1 MLRKFNRRPS
11 PAMAVAFVALLAAL
25 SGTAVALPGKNTVD
39 SGDLKKNA
47 VKNADIAKNA
57 VNGKKVKNS
66 SLASGDVKNESL
78 TGDDVKNESLTGSDI
93 NESTL
98 GKVPSAGTADI
109 ASALVAPEAYREI
122 GAPGNPTFGGDCHN
136 AIASGSPDVLEKAA
150 FFKDHEGVVH
160 LRGIIECDPT
170 SANPAT
176 NIAWV
181 MPPGYRPRDG
191 RLQIFTNAICSGS
204 CAPGSPV
211 FIISGTGTPP
221 LSGLTLQ
228 DGAVAVGDVNT
239 SFDGVSFRAEG

>member
-1 MLRKFNRRPS
+1 MLRHFKRRPT

-39 SGDLKKNA
+39 SGDIKNGQVKGKDIGKNA
-47 VKNADIAKNA
+47 VT
-57 VNGKKVKNS
+57 GKKVKNS
-66 SLASGDVKNESL
+66 SLAGADVKDESL
-78 TGDDVKNESLTGSDI
+78 AGTDI

-136 AIASGSPDVLEKAA
+136 AVASGSPDVLEKAA

-170 SANPAT
+170 SVNPAT

-204 CAPGSPV
+204 CGSGSPL

-221 LSGLTLQ
+221 LSGITLQ

>member
-1 MLRKFNRRPS
+1 MLRHFKRRPS

-39 SGDLKKNA
+39 KNDIRKNA
-47 VKNADIAKNA
+47 VRGKNIVKNA
-57 VNGKKVKNS
+57 VTGKKVKNS
-66 SLASGDVKNESL
+66 SLAGADVKDESL
-78 TGDDVKNESLTGSDI
+78 AGTDI

-191 RLQIFTNAICSGS
+191 RLQIFTNAICGGSCGSGS
-204 CAPGSPV
+204 PL
-211 FIISGTGTPP
+211 FIISGAGTPP
-221 LSGLTLQ
+221 LSGITLQ

>member
-1 MLRKFNRRPS
+1 MLRNFKRRPS

-25 SGTAVALPGKNTVD
+25 SGTAIALPGKNTID
-39 SGDLKKNA
+39 KNDLRKNA
-47 VKNADIAKNA
+47 VRGKNIVKNA
-57 VNGKKVKNS
+57 VTGKKVKNS
-66 SLASGDVKNESL
+66 SLTGADAKN
-78 TGDDVKNESLTGSDI
+78 DSLTGSDV

-98 GKVPSAGTADI
+98 AKVPSAGTADL
-109 ASALVAPEAYREI
+109 ASALAAPEAYREI

-170 SANPAT
+170 SVNDAT

-191 RLQIFTNAICSGS
+191 RLQIFTNAICSDS
-204 CAPGSPV
+204 CGTSGGSPV

-221 LSGLTLQ
+221 LSGI
-228 DGAVAVGDVNT
+228 
-239 SFDGVSFRAEG
+239 

>member
-1 MLRKFNRRPS
+1 MLRHFKRRPT

-39 SGDLKKNA
+39 SGDIKNGQVKGKDIGKNA
-47 VKNADIAKNA
+47 VTA
-57 VNGKKVKNS
+57 KKVKNS
-66 SLASGDVKNESL
+66 SLAGADVKDESL
-78 TGDDVKNESLTGSDI
+78 AGTDI

-136 AIASGSPDVLEKAA
+136 AVASGSPDVLEKAA

-204 CAPGSPV
+204 CGSGSPL

-221 LSGLTLQ
+221 LSGITLQ